1 MLLELPHGKSLNLG
15 SPIPIMGI
23 VNVTPDS
30 FSDGGV
36 YATRDAAIE
45 HGVSLAAQ
53 GAAILDIGGESTR
66 PGHVAVAADQEL
78 SRVIPVIAGLHGRVA
93 APISVDTMKARVA
106 AAAIEAGASIV
117 NDVWGLQYDR
127 EMARVVAD
135 TGAGV
140 VLMHNRT
147 SIDPELDIVADIL
160 AFLARSIEI
169 ALAAGVE
176 RRRILIDP
184 GFGFGKTKAQN
195 LEAIRR
201 LRELTVLGCP
211 ILLGVSLQVD
221 FRGRDRPEDPG
232 GANGG
237 FDRRRHRRR
246 RQRRGGLKGSRR
258 GRACRGHAGAE
269 RDRGRA
275 AGLERELNVASGP
288 VVEASLGL
296 GGYIGDVA
304 GSFIHALRSLCDAPE
319 VACGARRR
327 SI

>member
-1 MLLELPHGKSLNLG
+1 VGSRAFVDGLLPSSALSVESAKGARHRCAKRIEVTPLELPNGKSVNVG

-30 FSDGGV
+30 FSDGGA
-36 YATRDAAIE
+36 YATSDAAIE

-53 GAAILDIGGESTR
+53 GAAVLDIGGESTR
-66 PGHVAVAADQEL
+66 PGAVAVAADEEL

-93 APISVDTMKARVA
+93 APISIDTMKARVA

-135 TGAGV
+135 TGAAV

-147 SIDPELDIVADIL
+147 SIDPELDIVADVL
-160 AFLARSIEI
+160 GFLVRSIDV

-176 RRRILIDP
+176 RRRLLIDP

-195 LEAIRR
+195 LELVRR

-211 ILLGVSLQVD
+211 ILLGVSRKSTLAAVT
-221 FRGRDRPEDPG
+221 GKKIP
-232 GANGG
+232 
-237 FDRRRHRRR
+237 
-246 RQRRGGLKGSRR
+246 
-258 GRACRGHAGAE
+258 AE
-269 RDRGRA
+269 RMVASVA
-275 AGLERELNVASGP
+275 AGVVGVMNGAAVLRAHDVAAH
-288 VVEASLGL
+288 VEAMQVLNAIAAHPPVSS
-296 GGYIGDVA
+296 
-304 GSFIHALRSLCDAPE
+304 GS
-319 VACGARRR
+319 
-327 SI
+327 